1 MRIWLLLI
9 AAVFVAVVV
18 IFVFALVK
26 FLLLLYHIFS

>member
-1 MRIWLLLI
+1 MRIRLSWI

-18 IFVFALVK
+18 IFAFALVK